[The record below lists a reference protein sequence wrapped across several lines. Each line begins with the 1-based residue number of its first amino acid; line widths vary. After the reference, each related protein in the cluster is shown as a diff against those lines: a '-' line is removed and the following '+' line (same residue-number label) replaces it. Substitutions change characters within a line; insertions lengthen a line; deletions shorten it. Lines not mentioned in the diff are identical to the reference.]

1 MDTDRNLLFA
11 VLALQADVLDADQFV
26 KVCTLWSS
34 RKQVPIADL
43 LIELGWITAFDRADV
58 ERLVHRKVKR
68 HGGDPKAGLAAVA
81 NDLKRSL
88 AAVQDEDI
96 QRSLAELPAPDAL
109 TTTAPDAV
117 MSHRDDRYTLTR
129 LHASGGIGRVWLAR
143 DSEFGRNVALKELRP
158 ERADHATHRAR
169 FLQEAHIT
177 GQLEH
182 PGIVPV
188 YELVLQPKNQQ
199 PFYTMRFVK
208 GRTLSEAAREY
219 HRSPTTGS
227 ARLFGFVSLLSAF
240 VTVCHTI
247 AYAHSRGVIHRDLKG
262 ENVVLGD
269 FGEVVV
275 LDWGLAKL
283 IDRPEAEADH
293 APIVIEDTTG
303 SGLTVYGQAIG
314 TPAYM
319 APEQASGLLSEIG
332 CHTDI
337 YGLGAI
343 LYEILTG
350 RAPFSGADTFD
361 VLRKVRQDPPIR
373 PHEFWTDAP
382 TALEDI
388 CLRALAKRP
397 TDRFASA
404 TELAKAVEG
413 WQETERREAQEERD
427 RFFTLSLDMLC
438 IAGFDGYFKRLNP
451 AFGRTLG
458 FTDDELLAKPYLSFI
473 HPDDLEKTRAQA
485 QGIAAGT
492 DAVTFE
498 NRYRCKDGTYK
509 WMLWTSTAYADR
521 QLIYAAARD
530 ITARKVAEEAL
541 WKSQERY
548 RSVIAAMQDGIV
560 MMDADGT
567 IRACNA
573 SAERIL
579 GLSAD
584 QMMGRTSL
592 DPRWRAVHEDGTQFP
607 GDMHPVMVTLRT
619 GQACSNVIMG
629 VHKPDGAL
637 TWISINSQPLF
648 DADGLT
654 PAGVVAS
661 FEDISD
667 RKATE
672 QALQTARLELARL
685 QAMQQP

>member
-11 VLALQADVLDADQFV
+11 VLALQADVLDADRFV
-26 KVCTLWSS
+26 KVCTLWTS
-34 RKQVPIADL
+34 RKEVPVADL
-43 LIELGWITAFDRADV
+43 LIELGWITAVDRADV
-58 ERLVHRKVKR
+58 ERLVHRKVKK

-88 AAVQDEDI
+88 AAVEDEDI
-96 QRSLAELPAPDAL
+96 QRSLAELPAPDAS
-109 TTTAPDAV
+109 TTIAFDAV
-117 MSHRDDRYTLTR
+117 LSNRGDRYTLTR

-143 DSEFGRNVALKELRP
+143 DSGLGRDVALKELRP

-208 GRTLSEAAREY
+208 GRTLTEAARQY
-219 HRSPTTGS
+219 HQSRTTGS
-227 ARLFGFVSLLSAF
+227 AGLFAFVSLLSAF
-240 VTVCHTI
+240 MTVCHTI

-262 ENVVLGD
+262 ENVVVGD

-283 IDRPEAEADH
+283 IDRPEGEADH
-293 APIVIEDTTG
+293 IPIAVDDITG
-303 SGLTVYGQAIG
+303 SGLTVYGQTIG

-350 RAPFSGADTFD
+350 RAPFSGVDTFD
-361 VLRKVRQDPPIR
+361 VLRKVREDPPIG
-373 PHEFWTDAP
+373 PHEYWTDAP
-382 TALEDI
+382 AALEDI

-397 TDRFASA
+397 SDRFASA
-404 TELAKAVEG
+404 TELAKAVES
-413 WQETERREAQEERD
+413 WQDTERREAQEERD

-451 AFGRTLG
+451 AFERTLG
-458 FTDDELLAKPYLSFI
+458 FTDEELLAEPYLSFV
-473 HPDDLEKTRAQA
+473 HPDDLERTRTESQR
-485 QGIAAGT
+485 IIEGT
-492 DAVTFE
+492 DTVMFE

-509 WMLWTSTAYADR
+509 WMLWTSTAYPER
-521 QLIYAAARD
+521 QVIYAAARD
-530 ITARKVAEEAL
+530 ITARKVAEEAIR
-541 WKSQERY
+541 KSEDRY
-548 RSVIAAMQDGIV
+548 RSVIAAMQEGIV
-560 MMDADGT
+560 LMDADGT

-592 DPRWRAVHEDGTQFP
+592 DPHWRAVHEDGTPFP
-607 GDMHPVMVTLRT
+607 GETHPVMVTLRT
-619 GQACSNVIMG
+619 GQPCSNVIMG

-637 TWISINSQPLF
+637 TWISINSQPLLEA
-648 DADGLT
+648 DAVT

-672 QALQTARLELARL
+672 QALQSARLEVARL
-685 QAMQQP
+685 RVMPQP